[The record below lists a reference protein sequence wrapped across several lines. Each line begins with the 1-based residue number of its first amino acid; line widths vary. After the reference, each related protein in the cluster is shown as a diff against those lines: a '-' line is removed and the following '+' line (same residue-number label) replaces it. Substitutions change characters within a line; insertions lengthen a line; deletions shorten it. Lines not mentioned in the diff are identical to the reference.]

1 MDSAEIE
8 SVEVAPSGELLL
20 RAAPD
25 PRGLYEYIYRTA
37 TGVRWDSA
45 RSAFVA
51 PTPREW
57 SYADWFGQILAD
69 AKSELGV
76 TLVLSSATEWVN
88 VAPKVRQ
95 EIEVVANG
103 AAT

>member
-1 MDSAEIE
+1 MDSAQIE
-8 SVEVAPSGELLL
+8 SVEVASSGELLL

-25 PRGLYEYIYRTA
+25 PRGRYEYIYRTA
-37 TGVRWDSA
+37 TGVWWDSA

-76 TLVLSSATEWVN
+76 ALALTSATEWVN
-88 VAPKVRQ
+88 VAPQVRRKM
-95 EIEVVANG
+95 EVVANG
-103 AAT
+103 VAT